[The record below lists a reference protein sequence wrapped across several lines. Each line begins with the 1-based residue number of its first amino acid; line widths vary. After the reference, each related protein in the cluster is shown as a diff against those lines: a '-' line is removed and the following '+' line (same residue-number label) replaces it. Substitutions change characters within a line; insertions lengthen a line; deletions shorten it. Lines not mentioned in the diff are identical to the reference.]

1 MTYDSSYLSLCW
13 IVAAKRI
20 TTRSID
26 ETLMYMAEGD
36 NMTELSKMVVL
47 PVDGSE
53 NALRSLDYLHLLY
66 GSRHNLEVT
75 LKYVL
80 PSLPPILADDRS
92 MKRETAMKLK
102 TLENKNIRL
111 ADKILSKAKD
121 LLVKKGF
128 KEDLVQTVSR
138 KKDRGI
144 AQDIC
149 NLVESKRADAVLI
162 TTRGRSKI
170 EAFFMGEVSSKLSE
184 YCRVCPVWIVEGTVT
199 SNRVLI
205 AIDNSENALRAV
217 DHAGFMLS
225 GTDCPVTL
233 FHTMR
238 HLRRFVPQEVLEK
251 APELEE
257 LWKSKAGQE
266 IEPFLKK
273 AKEML
278 VTAGVNESQISTKVV
293 DGSRSAA
300 SDILEEARSDGYGTI
315 VMGRRGISG
324 VKEFFMGS
332 VSSKV
337 LQNCNGMAAWIVL

>member
-1 MTYDSSYLSLCW
+1 
-13 IVAAKRI
+13 
-20 TTRSID
+20 
-26 ETLMYMAEGD
+26 
-36 NMTELSKMVVL
+36 MTELSKMVVV

-53 NALRSLDYLHLLY
+53 NAHRSLEYIDLIY
-66 GSRHNLEVT
+66 GKDHNLEVT

-102 TLENKNIRL
+102 TLENKNIRM
-111 ADKILSKAKD
+111 AEQILSKAKN
-121 LLVKKGF
+121 LLIKKGF

-149 NLVESKRADAVLI
+149 NWVESKRADAVLM
-162 TTRGRSKI
+162 TTRGRSRL
-170 EAFFMGEVSSKLSE
+170 EAFFMGEVSSKLLE

-225 GTDCPVTL
+225 GTDCPVTI
-233 FHTMR
+233 FHSMR
-238 HLRRFVPQEVLEK
+238 HLRRFVPQEVLDE

-257 LWKSKAGQE
+257 LWKTKAGQA
-266 IEPFLKK
+266 IEPFMTK

-278 VTAGVNESQISTKVV
+278 VKAGVSESQISKKVV

-300 SDILEEARSDGYGTI
+300 SDILEEARNNEYGTI

-324 VKEFFMGS
+324 VQEFFMGS

-337 LQNCNGMAAWIVL
+337 LQSSTGMAIWIVL

>member
-1 MTYDSSYLSLCW
+1 
-13 IVAAKRI
+13 
-20 TTRSID
+20 
-26 ETLMYMAEGD
+26 
-36 NMTELSKMVVL
+36 MTELSKMVVV

-53 NALRSLDYLHLLY
+53 NAHRSLEYIDLIY
-66 GSRHNLEVT
+66 GKDHNLEVT

-102 TLENKNIRL
+102 TLENKNIRM
-111 ADKILSKAKD
+111 AEQILSKAKN
-121 LLVKKGF
+121 LLIKKGF

-149 NLVESKRADAVLI
+149 NWVESKRADAVLM
-162 TTRGRSKI
+162 TTRGRSRL
-170 EAFFMGEVSSKLSE
+170 EAFFMGEVSSKLLE

-225 GTDCPVTL
+225 GTDCPVTI
-233 FHTMR
+233 FHSMR
-238 HLRRFVPQEVLEK
+238 HLRRFVPQEVLDE

-257 LWKSKAGQE
+257 LWKTKAGQA
-266 IEPFLKK
+266 IEPFMTK
-273 AKEML
+273 AKDML
-278 VTAGVNESQISTKVV
+278 VKAGVSESQISKKVV

-300 SDILEEARSDGYGTI
+300 SDILEEARNNEYGTI

-324 VKEFFMGS
+324 VQEFFMGS

-337 LQNCNGMAAWIVL
+337 LQSSTGMAIWIVL

>member
-1 MTYDSSYLSLCW
+1 
-13 IVAAKRI
+13 
-20 TTRSID
+20 
-26 ETLMYMAEGD
+26 
-36 NMTELSKMVVL
+36 MTELSKMVVV

-53 NALRSLDYLHLLY
+53 NAHRSLEYIDLMY
-66 GSRHNLEVT
+66 GKDHNLEVT

-102 TLENKNIRL
+102 TLENKNIRM
-111 ADKILSKAKD
+111 AEQILSKAKN
-121 LLVKKGF
+121 LLIKKGF

-149 NLVESKRADAVLI
+149 NWVESKRADAVLM
-162 TTRGRSKI
+162 TTRGRSRL
-170 EAFFMGEVSSKLSE
+170 EAFFMGEVSSKLLE

-217 DHAGFMLS
+217 DHAGFMLA
-225 GTDCPVTL
+225 GTDCPVTI
-233 FHTMR
+233 FHSMR
-238 HLRRFVPQEVLEK
+238 HLRRFVPQEVLDE

-257 LWKSKAGQE
+257 LWKTKAGQE
-266 IEPFLKK
+266 IEPFMTK

-278 VTAGVNESQISTKVV
+278 VKAGVSESQISEKVV

-300 SDILEEARSDGYGTI
+300 SDILEEARNNEYGTI

-324 VKEFFMGS
+324 VQEFFMGS

-337 LQNCNGMAAWIVL
+337 LQSSTGMATWIVL

>member
-1 MTYDSSYLSLCW
+1 LT
-13 IVAAKRI
+13 
-20 TTRSID
+20 
-26 ETLMYMAEGD
+26 EGEI
-36 NMTELSKMVVL
+36 MTELSKMVVV

-53 NALRSLDYLHLLY
+53 NAHRSLEYIDLMY
-66 GSRHNLEVT
+66 GKDHNLEVT

-102 TLENKNIRL
+102 TLENKNIRM
-111 ADKILSKAKD
+111 AEQILFKAKN
-121 LLVKKGF
+121 LLIKKGF

-149 NLVESKRADAVLI
+149 NWVESKRADAVLM
-162 TTRGRSKI
+162 TTRGRSRL
-170 EAFFMGEVSSKLSE
+170 EAFFMGEVSSKLLE

-225 GTDCPVTL
+225 GTDCPVTI
-233 FHTMR
+233 FHSMR
-238 HLRRFVPQEVLEK
+238 HLRRFVPQEVLDE

-257 LWKSKAGQE
+257 LWKTKAGQE
-266 IEPFLKK
+266 IEPFMTK

-278 VTAGVNESQISTKVV
+278 VKAGVSESQISEKVV

-300 SDILEEARSDGYGTI
+300 SDILEEARNNEYGTI

-324 VKEFFMGS
+324 VQEFFMGS

-337 LQNCNGMAAWIVL
+337 LQSSTGMATWIVL

>member
-1 MTYDSSYLSLCW
+1 LT
-13 IVAAKRI
+13 
-20 TTRSID
+20 
-26 ETLMYMAEGD
+26 EGEI
-36 NMTELSKMVVL
+36 MTELSKMVVV

-53 NALRSLDYLHLLY
+53 NAHRSLEYIDLIY
-66 GSRHNLEVT
+66 GKDHNLEVT

-102 TLENKNIRL
+102 TLENKNIRM
-111 ADKILSKAKD
+111 AEQILSKAKN
-121 LLVKKGF
+121 LLIKKGF
-128 KEDLVQTVSR
+128 EEDLVQTVSR

-149 NLVESKRADAVLI
+149 NWVESKRADAVLM
-162 TTRGRSKI
+162 TTRGRSRL
-170 EAFFMGEVSSKLSE
+170 EAFFMGEVSSKLLE

-199 SNRVLI
+199 SKRVLI

-225 GTDCPVTL
+225 GTDCPVTI
-233 FHTMR
+233 FHSMR
-238 HLRRFVPQEVLEK
+238 HLRRFVPQEVLDE

-257 LWKSKAGQE
+257 LWKTKAGQA
-266 IEPFLKK
+266 IEPFMTK

-278 VTAGVNESQISTKVV
+278 VKAGVSESQISKKVV

-300 SDILEEARSDGYGTI
+300 SDILEEARNNEYGTI

-324 VKEFFMGS
+324 VQEFFMGS

-337 LQNCNGMAAWIVL
+337 LQSSTGMAIWIVL